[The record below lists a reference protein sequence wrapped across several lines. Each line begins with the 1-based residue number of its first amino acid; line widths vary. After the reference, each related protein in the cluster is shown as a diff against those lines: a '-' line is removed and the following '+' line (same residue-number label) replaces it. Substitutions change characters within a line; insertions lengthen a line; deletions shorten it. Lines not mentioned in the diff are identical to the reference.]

1 MIGSDML
8 VRRLWS
14 ASESACRRRNVEAI
28 YLDQWNE
35 AKLASAGLA
44 LDRVIGPPPPPLLHL
59 NHRSEEIKWRHT
71 AEYVK

>member
-1 MIGSDML
+1 VIGSDML

-44 LDRVIGPPPPPLLHL
+44 LDRVIGPPPTPVALESSVG
-59 NHRSEEIKWRHT
+59 RDKM
-71 AEYVK
+71 AAYC

>member
-44 LDRVIGPPPPPLLHL
+44 LDRVIGPPHPYC
-59 NHRSEEIKWRHT
+59 T
-71 AEYVK
+71 